1 MIRMVRLQNHHLNKL
16 NLYLDYNKLIA
27 QLTASTDNLMA
38 NKKEDTSTN
47 FSIDKLIGKKE

>member
-1 MIRMVRLQNHHLNKL
+1 MVRLQNHHLNKL

-38 NKKEDTSTN
+38 NKKEDTATN